1 MRALLCKEF
10 GPPEKLVVEEVADPR
25 PGPGEILVDIRATA
39 ITFPDTLVIE
49 NKYQFPQTPPFIP
62 GGETAGVVL
71 EVGEGVDR
79 FSVGD
84 EVTGGSNIG
93 GYAERVVLPARQV
106 RWIPKGIA
114 PAEVTGLMYG
124 LGTCYYGLKDRG
136 ELKAG
141 ETLLVLGASGHLGI
155 GAIKIGKL
163 FGARVIAA
171 ASSEEKL
178 SICRDA
184 GADETIDYAREDP
197 KEARQGAHRG
207 ARRQRHLR
215 WRGR

>member
-71 EVGEGVDR
+71 EVGEGRDR

-106 RWIPKGIA
+106 RWIPKGSRL
-114 PAEVTGLMYG
+114 P
-124 LGTCYYGLKDRG
+124 R
-136 ELKAG
+136 
-141 ETLLVLGASGHLGI
+141 
-155 GAIKIGKL
+155 
-163 FGARVIAA
+163 
-171 ASSEEKL
+171 
-178 SICRDA
+178 
-184 GADETIDYAREDP
+184 
-197 KEARQGAHRG
+197 
-207 ARRQRHLR
+207 
-215 WRGR
+215 